1 MTTLALALRL
11 ARRELRGG
19 LKGWRVF
26 LACLALGVAA
36 IAAIGAMSRAVE
48 EGIKADGKTIL
59 GGDVAFR
66 TVHRPA
72 KPDQRAFIARAGTV
86 SASVEMRAMAR
97 PAKGPK
103 TARIL
108 VELKAVDS
116 AYPLYGRIELAPKQR
131 IETAL
136 AISNGLPGAVV
147 GADLLQRMKLKVG
160 ERIRIGEATFVIRA
174 AIAREPDRGGRVF
187 ILGPR
192 VIVAADAL
200 AKTGLMQP
208 GSLVYY
214 HYRVKLPAGADMR
227 GWVKGVR
234 TRFPEAAWR
243 IRDATGAAPGLRR
256 TVARVTLYMTFVGL
270 TALLIGGVGIANAV
284 GAYLGGRRNTIATL
298 KCLGAP
304 GRLIFATYLMQVAAI
319 AALGIAIG
327 LAIGAAVPY
336 VLSGVVVDQFP
347 VPVRTGVYA
356 GPLVFAAVYGGL
368 AALAF
373 SIWPLARA
381 REIQAAALF
390 RDVVE
395 RARRMPRWS
404 YVIATAALVLAIAG
418 LAIWSAPSRGLATW
432 YVFAAGASF
441 LIFRAAGRLLAV
453 VAARAGRAAQRSG
466 GAPRL
471 RLALANLH
479 RPGTPAPSVVLSLG
493 LGLTVLVA
501 IALIEGNITNQIRNR
516 MPAAAPTYFFIDIQ
530 SHQIAAFDAALKS
543 VAGVEKVV
551 RMPALRAR
559 IVKIAGVPV
568 SRARIAPGVRWAV
581 ANERG
586 LTYAKT
592 PPAGTRVVAGRWW
605 DAGYAG
611 PPIISFDARIAA
623 GMGIGVGD
631 TVTFNILGREVTAKI
646 ANLRSIDWQNLGMNF
661 TVIFAPGTLERAPHT
676 FIATVRATPGAEAAV
691 MAAVTGRLGNVSA
704 VRVKDALETVA
715 KMLQRLGGAV
725 RATGAVTILAG
736 LLVLAGA
743 VAAGH
748 RRRVYDSVV
757 LKVLGA
763 RRRDML
769 RAYLLEFGLLGLATV
784 GIAAVLGSAAAWAVI
799 TQIMHAQWTFLPGP
813 VLVTVA
819 AATLATMVF
828 GYVGVWRALGRK
840 PAEFLRND

>member
-1 MTTLALALRL
+1 MSTLALALRL

-36 IAAIGAMSRAVE
+36 IAAIGALSAAVQ
-48 EGIKADGKTIL
+48 EGIRSDGKVIL

-72 KPDQRAFIARAGTV
+72 GPDERAYLNSAGAV
-86 SASVEMRAMAR
+86 STSVEMRAMAR
-97 PAKGPK
+97 AANGPK
-103 TARIL
+103 EARIL
-108 VELKAVDS
+108 VELKSVDS
-116 AYPLYGRIELAPKQR
+116 VYPLYGAIALAPEQP
-131 IETAL
+131 IAAAL
-136 AISNGLPGAVV
+136 AVRDGVPGAVV
-147 GADLLQRMKLKVG
+147 GADLLERLKLKVG
-160 ERIRIGEATFVIRA
+160 DRIRIGDATFAIRA
-174 AIAREPDRGGRVF
+174 AIAAEPDRGGRVF

-192 VIVAADAL
+192 VIVSAAAL
-200 AKTGLMQP
+200 PKTGLIRP

-214 HYRVKLPAGADMR
+214 HYRLKLPAGANLK
-227 GWVKGVR
+227 GWVEGVR

-243 IRDATGAAPGLRR
+243 IRDASGAAPGLRQ

-284 GAYLGGRRNTIATL
+284 GAYLGGRRETIATL
-298 KCLGAP
+298 KCLGAS
-304 GRLIFATYLMQVAAI
+304 GRLIFATYLIQVAAI
-319 AALGIAIG
+319 AALGIAVG
-327 LAIGAAVPY
+327 LVIGAAAPFA
-336 VLSGVVVDQFP
+336 LAGVVTDEFP
-347 VPVRTGVYA
+347 VPVRTGLYL
-356 GPLVFAAVYGGL
+356 GPLVLAAVYGAL

-390 RDVVE
+390 RDVV
-395 RARRMPRWS
+395 ARNRRWPRWS
-404 YVIATAALVLAIAG
+404 YVLATAALVVALAG
-418 LAIWSAPSRGLATW
+418 LAIWSAPSRYLAAW
-432 YVFAAGASF
+432 YVTAAAGSF
-441 LIFRAAGRLLAV
+441 IAFRIAGTLLALA
-453 VAARAGRAAQRSG
+453 AARAGRIAQASG
-466 GAPRL
+466 RAPRL

-501 IALIEGNITNQIRNR
+501 IGLIEGNITNQIRNR

-530 SHQIAAFDAALKS
+530 PDQVARFDAALKS
-543 VAGVEKVV
+543 VDGVEKVV
-551 RMPALRAR
+551 RMPMLRAR
-559 IVKIAGVPV
+559 IVKINGVPV
-568 SRARIAPGVRWAV
+568 RSAHVGPGARWAV
-581 ANERG
+581 RSERG
-586 LTYAKT
+586 LTYAAT
-592 PPAGTRVVAGRWW
+592 PPAGTRIVAGHWW
-605 DAGYAG
+605 KADYSG
-611 PPIISFDARIAA
+611 PPLISFGSHLAEE
-623 GMGIGVGD
+623 MGIGIGD
-631 TVTFNILGREVTAKI
+631 TLTFNVLGREITAKI
-646 ANLRSIDWQNLGMNF
+646 ANLREIDWETLGMNF
-661 TVIFAPGTLERAPHT
+661 TVIFAPGTLETAPHS
-676 FIATVRATPGAEAAV
+676 FIATVRAAPGADAKV
-691 MAAVTGRLGNVSA
+691 MAAVTSRLANVSA
-704 VRVKDALETVA
+704 VRVKDALDTIG

-725 RATGAVTILAG
+725 RATGAITILAG

-769 RAYLLEFGLLGLATV
+769 RAYLIEFGLLGLATV
-784 GIAAVLGSAAAWAVI
+784 GIAAVLGAAASWSVI
-799 TQIMHAQWTFLPGP
+799 TQIMHADWTFLPAP

-819 AATLATMVF
+819 AATCATMIF

>member
-1 MTTLALALRL
+1 MTTLVLALRL

-36 IAAIGAMSRAVE
+36 IAAIGALSQAVQ
-48 EGIKADGKTIL
+48 EGIRTDGKVIL

-72 KPDQRAFIARAGTV
+72 KPEQRAFVAGAGTV
-86 SASVEMRAMAR
+86 STSVEMRAMAR
-97 PAKGPK
+97 PAAGPAR
-103 TARIL
+103 ARIL
-108 VELKAVDS
+108 VELKTVDD
-116 AYPLYGRIELAPKQR
+116 AYPLYGAIALEPKQP
-131 IETAL
+131 IGAAL
-136 AISNGLPGAVV
+136 AMRDGVPGAAV
-147 GADLLQRMKLKVG
+147 GADLLERMKLKVG
-160 ERIRIGEATFVIRA
+160 DRIRIGEAEFAIRA
-174 AIAREPDRGGRVF
+174 AIASEPDRGGRVF

-192 VIVAADAL
+192 VIIAAGAL
-200 AKTGLMQP
+200 AGTGLLRP

-214 HYRVKLPAGADMR
+214 HYRVKLPAGAGLKR
-227 GWVKGVR
+227 WVEDVR
-234 TRFPEAAWR
+234 ERFPDAAWR
-243 IRDATGAAPGLRR
+243 IRDASGAAPGMRR

-284 GAYLGGRRNTIATL
+284 GAYLGGRRDTIATL

-304 GRLIFATYLMQVAAI
+304 GRLIFATYLIQVSAI
-319 AALGIAIG
+319 SAIGIAIG
-327 LAIGAAVPY
+327 LAVGAAAPY
-336 VLSGVVVDQFP
+336 LLAGIVAEEFP
-347 VPVRTGVYA
+347 VPVRTGIYL

-381 REIQAAALF
+381 REVPAAALF
-390 RDVVE
+390 RDVVA
-395 RARRMPRWS
+395 RARRMPRWG
-404 YVIATAALVLAIAG
+404 YVIATAVLVLAIAL
-418 LAIWSAPSRGLATW
+418 LAIWSAPNRTLATW
-432 YVFAAGASF
+432 YVLAAAGSF
-441 LIFRAAGRLLAV
+441 IAFRLAGRLLAAI
-453 VAARAGRAAQRSG
+453 AARAGRAAQASG
-466 GAPRL
+466 RAPRL

-516 MPAAAPTYFFIDIQ
+516 MPAAAPTFFFIDIQ
-530 SHQIAAFDAALKS
+530 SGQIGQFDAALKS
-543 VAGVEKVV
+543 VEGVEKVV

-559 IVKIAGVPV
+559 IVRIDGVPV
-568 SRARIAPGVRWAV
+568 RQARVGPGARWAV
-581 ANERG
+581 RSERG
-586 LTYAKT
+586 LTYAT
-592 PPAGTRVVAGRWW
+592 EQPAGTRVVAGRWW

-611 PPIISFDARIAA
+611 PPIISFDARLAA
-623 GMGIGVGD
+623 AMGIGVGD
-631 TVTFNILGREVTAKI
+631 TLTFNVLGREITATI
-646 ANLRSIDWQNLGMNF
+646 ANLREIDWQDLGMNF

-676 FIATVRATPGAEAAV
+676 FIATVRAAPGAEAAV

-704 VRVKDALETVA
+704 VRVKDALDTIGRL
-715 KMLQRLGGAV
+715 LQRLGGAV
-725 RATGAVTILAG
+725 RATGAITILAG

-784 GIAAVLGSAAAWAVI
+784 GIAAVLGTGAAWAVI
-799 TQIMHAQWTFLPGP
+799 TQIMHAQWTFLPAP

-819 AATLATMVF
+819 AATGATMIF

>member
-1 MTTLALALRL
+1 MTNLALAVRL

-36 IAAIGAMSRAVE
+36 IAAIGALSRAVE
-48 EGIKADGKTIL
+48 EGIRSDGKVIL
-59 GGDVAFR
+59 GGDVALR

-72 KPDQRAFIARAGTV
+72 SEAPRAYLKSSGVVA
-86 SASVEMRAMAR
+86 ASVEMRAMAR
-97 PAKGPK
+97 AAGGPK
-103 TARIL
+103 DKRIL
-108 VELKAVDS
+108 VELKAVDG
-116 AYPLYGRIELAPKQR
+116 AYPLYGTIKLAPLQS
-131 IETAL
+131 IEAAL
-136 AISNGLPGAVV
+136 ARRDGVPGAAV
-147 GADLLQRMKLKVG
+147 GADLLLRLKLKLG
-160 ERIRIGEATFVIRA
+160 DRLRIGDASFVIRA
-174 AIAREPDRGGRVF
+174 VIAREPDRGGRVF

-192 VIVAADAL
+192 VIIAGSAL
-200 AKTGLMQP
+200 KATGLLQP

-214 HYRVKLPAGADMR
+214 HYRLKLPAGTNLG
-227 GWVKGVR
+227 GWVR
-234 TRFPEAAWR
+234 DIRARFPKAAWR

-256 TVARVTLYMTFVGL
+256 MVSRVTLYMTFVGL

-284 GAYLGGRRNTIATL
+284 GAYLAGRRDTIATL

-304 GRLIFATYLMQVAAI
+304 GSLIFATYLVQVTAI
-319 AALGIAIG
+319 SALGIAIG
-327 LAIGAAVPY
+327 LAAGAAVPFALEGL
-336 VLSGVVVDQFP
+336 VADQFP
-347 VPVRTGVYA
+347 VPIRTGLYS
-356 GPLVFAAVYGGL
+356 GPMLFAALYGVL
-368 AALAF
+368 ASLAF
-373 SIWPLARA
+373 SVWPLARA
-381 REIQAAALF
+381 REIPAAALF
-390 RDVVE
+390 RDVVA
-395 RARRMPRWS
+395 RARDLPRW
-404 YVIATAALVLAIAG
+404 YYIAATAALVGAIAG
-418 LAIWSAPSRGLATW
+418 FAVWTAPDRFLAAC
-432 YVFAAGASF
+432 YVIAAAVSF
-441 LIFRAAGRLLAV
+441 LIFRLAGRLLT
-453 VAARAGRAAQRSG
+453 AAAGRAGRAAQSRG

-479 RPGTPAPSVVLSLG
+479 RPGAPTPSVVLSLG

-530 SHQIAAFDAALKS
+530 SHQVAAFDAALRS
-543 VAGVEKVV
+543 VQGVEKVV

-568 SRARIAPGVRWAV
+568 HRARIAPGARWAV
-581 ANERG
+581 SNERG

-592 PPAGTRVVAGRWW
+592 PPKGTRVVAGRWW
-605 DAGYAG
+605 DAGYGG
-611 PPIISFDARIAA
+611 PPIISFDARVAA

-631 TVTFNILGREVTAKI
+631 TLTFNILGREVTAKI
-646 ANLRSIDWQNLGMNF
+646 ANLREIDWQNLGMNF

-676 FIATVRATPGAEAAV
+676 FIATVRAAPGAEAAV
-691 MAAVTGRLGNVSA
+691 MAAVTARLGNVSA
-704 VRVKDALETVA
+704 VRIKDALETVA
-715 KMLQRLGGAV
+715 QMLQRLGGAV

-769 RAYLLEFGLLGLATV
+769 RAYLIEFGLLGLATV
-784 GIAAVLGSAAAWAVI
+784 GIAALLGSAAAWAVI
-799 TQIMHAQWTFLPGP
+799 TQIMRASWTFLPMP
-813 VLVTVA
+813 VVATVA

-828 GYVGVWRALGRK
+828 GYIGIWRALGRK

>member
-1 MTTLALALRL
+1 MTTLALAFRL

-36 IAAIGAMSRAVE
+36 IAAIGALSQAVQ
-48 EGIKADGKTIL
+48 EGIRADGKVIL

-72 KPDQRAFIARAGTV
+72 KPEQRAFLQSAGTV
-86 SASVEMRAMAR
+86 SSSVEMRAMAR
-97 PAKGPK
+97 AEAGPK
-103 TARIL
+103 TARTL
-108 VELKAVDS
+108 VELKTVDGD
-116 AYPLYGRIELAPKQR
+116 YPLYGQIELAPAQS
-131 IETAL
+131 ISAAL
-136 AISNGLPGAVV
+136 AVKDSVPGAVV
-147 GADLLQRMKLKVG
+147 GADLLQRLKLKLG
-160 ERIRIGEATFVIRA
+160 DRIRIGDATFAIRA
-174 AIAREPDRGGRVF
+174 AIASEPDRGGRVF

-192 VIVAADAL
+192 VIVSADAL
-200 AKTGLMQP
+200 AKTGLMRP

-214 HYRVKLPAGADMR
+214 HYRMKLPAGTNLK
-227 GWVKGVR
+227 GWVEDVR
-234 TRFPEAAWR
+234 ERFPDAAWR
-243 IRDATGAAPGLRR
+243 IRDASGAAPGMRR

-284 GAYLGGRRNTIATL
+284 GAYLGGRRETIATL
-298 KCLGAP
+298 KCMGAS
-304 GRLIFATYLMQVAAI
+304 GRLIFATYLIQVAAI
-319 AALGIAIG
+319 AAVGIAIG
-327 LAIGAAVPY
+327 LVIGAAAPFA
-336 VLSGVVVDQFP
+336 LAGVVADEFP
-347 VPVRTGVYA
+347 VPVRTGIYA
-356 GPLVFAAVYGGL
+356 GPLIFAAVYGAL

-390 RDVVE
+390 RDVV
-395 RARRMPRWS
+395 ARTRRLPRWS
-404 YVIATAALVLAIAG
+404 YVLATAGLVIAIAG
-418 LAIWSAPSRGLATW
+418 LAIWSAPSRYLATW
-432 YVFAAGASF
+432 YVIAAAGSF
-441 LIFRAAGRLLAV
+441 LAFRLAGRLLAV
-453 VAARAGRAAQRSG
+453 IAARAGKAAQASG
-466 GAPRL
+466 RAPRL

-501 IALIEGNITNQIRNR
+501 IGLIEGNITNQIRNR

-530 SHQIAAFDAALKS
+530 SSQIAQFDAALKS
-543 VAGVEKVV
+543 VRGVEKVV

-559 IVKIAGVPV
+559 IVRIGGVPV
-568 SRARIAPGVRWAV
+568 RKAQVGPSARWAV
-581 ANERG
+581 RSERG
-586 LTYAKT
+586 LTYSKT
-592 PPAGTRVVAGRWW
+592 PPPGTRIVAGRWW
-605 DAGYAG
+605 DADYAG

-631 TVTFNILGREVTAKI
+631 TLTFNILGREITAKI
-646 ANLRSIDWQNLGMNF
+646 ANLREIDWQNLGMNF
-661 TVIFAPGTLERAPHT
+661 TVIFAPGTLEKAPHT
-676 FIATVRATPGAEAAV
+676 FIATVRAAPGTETAV
-691 MAAVTGRLGNVSA
+691 MAAVTSRLGNVSA
-704 VRVKDALETVA
+704 VRVKDALDTIGQ
-715 KMLQRLGGAV
+715 MLQRLGGAV
-725 RATGAVTILAG
+725 RATGAITILAG

-769 RAYLLEFGLLGLATV
+769 RAYLMEFGLLGLATV
-784 GIAAVLGSAAAWAVI
+784 GIAAILGTGAAWAVI
-799 TQIMHAQWTFLPGP
+799 TQIMRAQWTFLPAP

-819 AATLATMVF
+819 AATVATMIF

>member
-1 MTTLALALRL
+1 MTTLALAYRL

-36 IAAIGAMSRAVE
+36 IAAIGALSRAVE
-48 EGIKADGKTIL
+48 EGIKADGKVIL

-72 KPDQRAFIARAGTV
+72 KPGQRAFIERGGTV
-86 SASVEMRAMAR
+86 STSVELRAMAR
-97 PAKGPK
+97 PAAGPK
-103 TARIL
+103 SARIL
-108 VELKAVDS
+108 VELKTVDA
-116 AYPLYGRIELAPKQR
+116 AYPLYGQIALAPKQP
-131 IETAL
+131 IGAAL
-136 AISNGLPGAVV
+136 APQNGIPGAVV

-160 ERIRIGEATFVIRA
+160 ERIRIGEAEFVIRA
-174 AIAREPDRGGRVF
+174 AIVAEPDRGGRVF

-192 VIVAADAL
+192 VIVSADAL
-200 AKTGLMQP
+200 AGTGLLRP

-214 HYRVKLPAGADMR
+214 HYRVKLPQGTGLN
-227 GWVKGVR
+227 GWVDGVR
-234 TRFPEAAWR
+234 SRFPDAAWR
-243 IRDATGAAPGLRR
+243 IRDASGAAPGLRR
-256 TVARVTLYMTFVGL
+256 TVKRVTLYMTFVGL

-284 GAYLGGRRNTIATL
+284 GAYLGGRRDTIATL
-298 KCLGAP
+298 KCLGAS

-327 LAIGAAVPY
+327 LVIGAAAPFI
-336 VLSGVVVDQFP
+336 LSGVVANQFP
-347 VPVRTGVYA
+347 VPVRTGIYI
-356 GPLVFAAVYGGL
+356 GPLVFAAVYGAL

-395 RARRMPRWS
+395 RSRRLPRWS
-404 YVIATAALVLAIAG
+404 YVFATAALVLAIAG
-418 LAIWSAPSRGLATW
+418 LAIWSAPSRSLATW
-432 YVFAAGASF
+432 YVIAAAASF
-441 LIFRAAGRLLAV
+441 IIFRLAGLLLAV
-453 VAARAGRAAQRSG
+453 IAAHASRAAQRTG

-501 IALIEGNITNQIRNR
+501 IALIQGNITNQIRNR

-530 SHQIAAFDAALKS
+530 SNQIAQFDAALKS
-543 VAGVEKVV
+543 VRGVEKVV
-551 RMPALRAR
+551 RMAALRAR

-568 SRARIAPGVRWAV
+568 SRARIAPGARWAV

-586 LTYAKT
+586 LTYAAKQ
-592 PPAGTRVVAGRWW
+592 PPGTRVVAGRWW
-605 DAGYAG
+605 DAGYDG

-623 GMGIGVGD
+623 GMGLGVGD
-631 TVTFNILGREVTAKI
+631 NITFNILGREVTAKI
-646 ANLRSIDWQNLGMNF
+646 ANLREIDWQNLGMNF
-661 TVIFAPGTLERAPHT
+661 TVIFAPGTLEKAPHT
-676 FIATVRATPGAEAAV
+676 FIATVRAAPGAEAAV

-704 VRVKDALETVA
+704 VRVKDALDTIA
-715 KMLQRLGGAV
+715 QMLQRLGGAV
-725 RATGAVTILAG
+725 RATGAITILSG

-769 RAYLLEFGLLGLATV
+769 RAYLMEFGMLGLATV
-784 GIAAVLGSAAAWAVI
+784 GIAAVLGTAAAWAVI
-799 TQIMHAQWTFLPGP
+799 TQIMRAHWTFLPTP

-819 AATLATMVF
+819 AATVATMVF